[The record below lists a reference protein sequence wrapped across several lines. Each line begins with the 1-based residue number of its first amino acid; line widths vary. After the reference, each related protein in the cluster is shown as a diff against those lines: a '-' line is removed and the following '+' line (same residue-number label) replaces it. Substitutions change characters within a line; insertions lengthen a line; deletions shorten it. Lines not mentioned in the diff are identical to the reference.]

1 MNDEPVDHD
10 RLSIARLILIR
21 TKELE
26 LRQRVAPRLH
36 GARAAENAAAIDRL
50 EKGLAALHRDG
61 LKRLRRWRTAAEK
74 AEGC

>member
-1 MNDEPVDHD
+1 MDIDHD

-26 LRQRVAPRLH
+26 LRERVAPRLL
-36 GARAAENAAAIDRL
+36 GSRAIENATEMARL
-50 EKGLAALHRDG
+50 RKGIAELHRNG